1 MKQFYIAILFIFNII
16 SIFAQSIQKDELPE
30 LYRYDENQ
38 KYGFINLSGDI
49 IIPPIYSESHIRDY
63 NEFYA
68 GPDSPEEGV
77 FTCGLARVHDERGYG
92 YVDYRGVEI
101 IPCQYKWALPFNN
114 GLAAVCGDDGKWG
127 YIDTTGKVIVPLKY
141 YLATMHRDGVAF
153 IAKQKASNSSD
164 ELCALVDNHG
174 NIITDFIYKG
184 IIGWPFFSEGIKV
197 VSTKDNKKIAID
209 TKGRKLFECP
219 NMNYHYFYSEGLISC
234 SRPNEYYNDKLMDRT
249 GKIVLNSQYSEIRPF
264 QNGVTLVLSKN
275 GYGAINK
282 QFKEIIPSIYPEVY
296 VNDNIFL
303 VKNASEKYGFF
314 NINGKEIIPFKFEGA
329 NCFHNGLAGV
339 KYNGKYGFIDV
350 NGNFI
355 IPAIYDRI
363 SNFEE
368 SGYAIVQRGNMYSVI
383 DMEQTPLAPY
393 TPSVDVAWAN
403 LKKLGTIN
411 AKSDVDIHIPRTS
424 SISNNTLVLIIA
436 NEKYSTPKVGNVQ
449 YAKNDGKGMKSY
461 CNQALGIPEQN
472 IMVCEDATLSQ
483 IKAGLNWL
491 IQKSHISEYGKAI
504 VYYAGHGV
512 PDYSTTKSYILPSD
526 GNPSDITT
534 SLSLD
539 EFYNQLSSV
548 KVQQCI
554 TLVDACFS
562 GANRRGEAINEVRGI
577 MIKAKE
583 PEIKGKLIVLSA
595 SQGDETA
602 QPYPNK
608 HHGMFTY
615 YLLKYLQQNK
625 GNAKIMDLY
634 NYLKVNVSSTA
645 LDISGKGQTPSILY
659 PAEMSYEIKGASL
672 N

>member
-1 MKQFYIAILFIFNII
+1 
-16 SIFAQSIQKDELPE
+16 
-30 LYRYDENQ
+30 
-38 KYGFINLSGDI
+38 LSNFG
-49 IIPPIYSESHIRDY
+49 
-63 NEFYA
+63 
-68 GPDSPEEGV
+68 
-77 FTCGLARVHDERGYG
+77 
-92 YVDYRGVEI
+92 
-101 IPCQYKWALPFNN
+101 
-114 GLAAVCGDDGKWG
+114 
-127 YIDTTGKVIVPLKY
+127 
-141 YLATMHRDGVAF
+141 
-153 IAKQKASNSSD
+153 
-164 ELCALVDNHG
+164 
-174 NIITDFIYKG
+174 
-184 IIGWPFFSEGIKV
+184 
-197 VSTKDNKKIAID
+197 
-209 TKGRKLFECP
+209 
-219 NMNYHYFYSEGLISC
+219 
-234 SRPNEYYNDKLMDRT
+234 EYYK
-249 GKIVLNSQYSEIRPF
+249 
-264 QNGVTLVLSKN
+264 
-275 GYGAINK
+275 
-282 QFKEIIPSIYPEVY
+282 
-296 VNDNIFL
+296 
-303 VKNASEKYGFF
+303 
-314 NINGKEIIPFKFEGA
+314 
-329 NCFHNGLAGV
+329 
-339 KYNGKYGFIDV
+339 
-350 NGNFI
+350 
-355 IPAIYDRI
+355 
-363 SNFEE
+363 
-368 SGYAIVQRGNMYSVI
+368 
-383 DMEQTPLAPY
+383 TPLAPY